1 MLTMG
6 EESQHGQT
14 RLSPDGSTTKSD
26 QIGPANLLPPKS
38 RHHHRQHSEEHP
50 QTKDLP
56 TPSDTGQPTAS
67 QPTGVLGSPKL
78 AFTPGYPSRFPS
90 SELSKPFDSHT
101 QTGTTE
107 SERVI
112 LRNIDIQRILNSA
125 GILGYDVDFGE
136 EAPFD
141 GSAVILYSRNS
152 DSVARLKALTVS
164 FGNELRRLE
173 PFLARQTPGDNDIA
187 AGGGDPGWR
196 RWKEDTLLRLLTI
209 IAPAMG
215 RLLERLTASA
225 GGAIGQHDG
234 GVRFFVGDR

>member
-1 MLTMG
+1 MD
-6 EESQHGQT
+6 EKPKHDQT
-14 RLSPDGSTTKSD
+14 PLSAENPTAKSE
-26 QIGPANLLPPKS
+26 QTGPANLSPPKS
-38 RHHHRQHSEEHP
+38 RYHHRQHSEEHP

-56 TPSDTGQPTAS
+56 TPSDTDRPTFS
-67 QPTGVLGSPKL
+67 QPAGVLGSPKL

-90 SELSKPFDSHT
+90 SELSKSFDLHT

-107 SERVI
+107 SERAI

-141 GSAVILYSRNS
+141 GPAVILYSRNS
-152 DSVARLKALTVS
+152 DPVARFKALTVS

-173 PFLARQTPGDNDIA
+173 PFLARQTSSDLVGD
-187 AGGGDPGWR
+187 GGDPEWR
-196 RWKEDTLLRLLTI
+196 RWKEVTVLRLLTI
-209 IAPAMG
+209 ITPAMG
-215 RLLERLTASA
+215 RFLERLTATA

-234 GVRFFVGDR
+234 GVRFFVGDH

>member
-1 MLTMG
+1 MDEKL
-6 EESQHGQT
+6 QHDQT
-14 RLSPDGSTTKSD
+14 LSPEGSTTKPE
-26 QIGPANLLPPKS
+26 QPGPANLSPPKS
-38 RHHHRQHSEEHP
+38 RHHHRQHSEDCP
-50 QTKDLP
+50 QTKNLP
-56 TPSDTGQPTAS
+56 TPSDAGQPTFS
-67 QPTGVLGSPKL
+67 QSAGILGSPKL

-90 SELSKPFDSHT
+90 SELSKAFDSHT

-107 SERVI
+107 SEREI

-141 GSAVILYSRNS
+141 GPAVILYSRNS

-173 PFLARQTPGDNDIA
+173 PFLARQTPGDM
-187 AGGGDPGWR
+187 AGGGADPEWR
-196 RWKEDTLLRLLTI
+196 RWKEDTVLRLLTI

-215 RLLERLTASA
+215 RLLERLTATA